1 MNNNEILRKYD
12 TRSREKVIN
21 RNRLLDDTDGDIR
34 KKGL

>member
-12 TRSREKVIN
+12 TRAREKVIN
-21 RNRLLDDTDGDIR
+21 RNRLVDDTDGDIR